1 MLLLERLVYS
11 TSTLITLNY
20 SPRYLKG
27 SLPKTPAPTIGV
39 EFATKNV
46 VLRNGGTVKAQI
58 WDTGNNNSLI
68 QLSIAGTERYRA
80 ICSAYIL

>member
-1 MLLLERLVYS
+1 M
-11 TSTLITLNY
+11 
-20 SPRYLKG
+20 KG

-58 WDTGNNNSLI
+58 WDTGKLTFTLTLYSWDREVQSNLQRVNS
-68 QLSIAGTERYRA
+68 
-80 ICSAYIL
+80 

>member
-1 MLLLERLVYS
+1 MPFS
-11 TSTLITLNY
+11 
-20 SPRYLKG
+20 RYLKG

-58 WDTGNNNSLI
+58 WDTGNSEFINS
-68 QLSIAGTERYRA
+68 
-80 ICSAYIL
+80 

>member
-1 MLLLERLVYS
+1 M
-11 TSTLITLNY
+11 
-20 SPRYLKG
+20 KG

-58 WDTGNNNSLI
+58 WDTGNLKM
-68 QLSIAGTERYRA
+68 
-80 ICSAYIL
+80 